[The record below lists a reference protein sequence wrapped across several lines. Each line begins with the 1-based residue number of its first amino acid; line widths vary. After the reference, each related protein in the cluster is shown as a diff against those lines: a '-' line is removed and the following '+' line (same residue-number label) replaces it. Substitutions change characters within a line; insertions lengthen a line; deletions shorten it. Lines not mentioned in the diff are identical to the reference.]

1 MITATVVV
9 IMFEAAKCGDRL
21 GGLIAVLPLD
31 LGTRLALGARVFFLW
46 DVGCGMW
53 DVGCGMWDVGCGMW
67 DVGCGMWDVGCGM
80 WDVGCG
86 SDFSRDAWF

>member
-67 DVGCGMWDVGCGM
+67 DVGCGMWDVGCG
-80 WDVGCG
+80 